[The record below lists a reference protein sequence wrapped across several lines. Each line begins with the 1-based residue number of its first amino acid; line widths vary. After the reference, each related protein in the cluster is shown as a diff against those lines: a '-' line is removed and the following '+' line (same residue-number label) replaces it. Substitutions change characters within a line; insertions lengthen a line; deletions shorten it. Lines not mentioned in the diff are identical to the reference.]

1 MSKVK
6 KVLKSQTGQGVWEYM
21 VILVGIGAVAFGI
34 SKALHGGLVGDGTSE
49 NSGTTGLVVDNVEG
63 LINSATNISDE
74 VTNP

>member
-34 SKALHGGLVGDGTSE
+34 SKALHGGLVG
-49 NSGTTGLVVDNVEG
+49 SGTDDDASGTGKVVGKINE
-63 LINSATNISDE
+63 LIDGAAEIGD
-74 VTNP
+74 